1 VSRSKGEKEKKA
13 VNKVM
18 KMMVVEEIVKASL
31 KKLWEADS
39 SETI

>member
-13 VNKVM
+13 VNQMM
-18 KMMVVEEIVKASL
+18 KMMVVEEIAKASL
-31 KKLWEADS
+31 KKLWEVGS